1 MFSIEKLIEK
11 FREAFRLIF
20 DDHGIEWECRRCNER
35 LRFTHR
41 AEDVAIEAE
50 LSGHECKAKV
60 AA

>member
-1 MFSIEKLIEK
+1 MISIETLRQK
-11 FREAFRLIF
+11 FGALFRFLF

-41 AEDVAIEAE
+41 AEDVTIEAE
-50 LSGHECKAKV
+50 LDGHQCKAEV